1 MKKNLIR
8 TSNILKIIF
17 VILFLYYGLNTLNF
31 IKIQNE
37 FFELASIYTPDT
49 LINEQKYF
57 EIYNDKYEVIDK
69 ETGLLKI

>member
-1 MKKNLIR
+1 MKKNIIR

-31 IKIQNE
+31 IKMQNK
-37 FFELASIYTPDT
+37 FFESVSIYTPDI